1 MPENLGR
8 VVSSG
13 YQWLGAGVEDL
24 DRAVV
29 AGLMLDAFLQTAA
42 AARPPDPRAWSRLLK
57 IRVQEALLTH
67 LAGRIT
73 LDRFHALISTLN
85 RCLPFYLPLISPLL
99 RPPAE
104 NSGSPRAS
112 ARETALSLACSRAV
126 RHDLLAAA
134 LSRLRDVLPRRP
146 HSKLRAEK
154 LADFLGRTCGRWFR
168 LRDLQEHFS
177 IEPKT
182 AWEYV
187 QKLRSAG
194 VLGHNQGRAAA
205 VRYALIDA
213 FLRVRGEAVRTHA
226 AAALGDLH
234 PHLASLVADLLIAS
248 GGEPFWE
255 DDWRQHLSPGPLQE
269 ILQRLISPASLLEVV
284 SIAPGGSRLL
294 RLHPG
299 WLQSSGEVS

>member
-1 MPENLGR
+1 MQENLGLAA
-8 VVSSG
+8 SSG
-13 YQWLGAGVEDL
+13 YLWLGAGVEDL

-29 AGLMLDAFLQTAA
+29 AGLMLDAFLQTP
-42 AARPPDPRAWSRLLK
+42 ARPPDPLAWSRLLK
-57 IRVQEALLTH
+57 IRVQEALLTL

-73 LDRFHALISTLN
+73 LDRFHSLISTLN
-85 RCLPFYLPLISPLL
+85 RCFPFYLPLISPML

-112 ARETALSLACSRAV
+112 ARETAPSPSCSRAV
-126 RHDLLAAA
+126 RQDLLAAA
-134 LSRLRDVLPRRP
+134 LSRLRGVLPRRS
-146 HSKLRAEK
+146 HSKLRADK

-168 LRDLQEHFS
+168 LRDFQEHFS

-194 VLGHNQGRAAA
+194 ILCHNQGRAAA

-213 FLRVRGEAVRTHA
+213 FLRVRGEAVRTYA
-226 AAALGDLH
+226 AGALADFH
-234 PHLASLVADLLIAS
+234 PLLGPRVADLLIAG

-255 DDWRQHLSPGPLQE
+255 DDWRRHFSPGPLQE
-269 ILQRLISPASLLEVV
+269 ILQRLTAPASLLEVV
-284 SIAPGGSRLL
+284 SATPGGSRLL
-294 RLHPG
+294 RLQPN
-299 WLQSSGEVS
+299 WLQSPDGAS

>member
-13 YQWLGAGVEDL
+13 YQWLGAGEEDL

-85 RCLPFYLPLISPLL
+85 RCFPFYLPLISPLL
-99 RPPAE
+99 RPPAA
-104 NSGSPRAS
+104 SGPQ
-112 ARETALSLACSRAV
+112 ETAVGATALPPACTRAV
-126 RHDLLAAA
+126 REERLAAA
-134 LSRLRDVLPRRP
+134 LSNLPGVLPRRP
-146 HSKLRAEK
+146 HSKVGADK

-168 LRDLQEHFS
+168 LRDFQEHFS
-177 IEPKT
+177 VEPKT

-187 QKLRSAG
+187 QKLWSAG
-194 VLGHNQGRAAA
+194 ILCHNRGRAAA
-205 VRYALIDA
+205 VRYALIDE

-226 AAALGDLH
+226 AAALGDLD
-234 PHLASLVADLLIAS
+234 PHLASLVADLLIAG

-255 DDWRQHLSPGPLQE
+255 DDWRQHFSPGPLQE
-269 ILQRLISPASLLEVV
+269 ILQRLTAPASLLEVV
-284 SIAPGGSRLL
+284 SFAPGGSRLL
-294 RLHPG
+294 RLQPG
-299 WLQSSGEVS
+299 WLQSPGRAS